1 LSRTEPDDLDAARRP
16 NTIRRAKTVGI
27 LRFRAEPAPWPDES
41 LLSVVARTMARNGY
55 PDLGRI
61 RRFAQIDHRT
71 VEAYPAFDDAQAARL
86 AEVLRLPLDEVTDRL
101 HRRITRPGVT
111 GDHIDFFG
119 IPLRAAYRET
129 RWRRTSPRALA
140 VAPYHR
146 ALHDLRPFGF
156 CTRMLEPLI
165 DTCPVCR
172 HRLDWR
178 ATQGIP
184 FCAWCVDEDGDPIVD
199 LRDHPQ
205 PLVELADPEGAR
217 LLAALVDPRPDVR
230 SGAMRTVDP
239 ALRHETPGDLFELAI
254 SVGLA
259 MATPADADV
268 NAVRSVRGHQATT
281 FAPDVVAQLGRA
293 LMEWRAGFSAVADR
307 MRATAGERSRR
318 FGLHKEIGA
327 LRLLTTRRS
336 LTPGVRALVAE
347 AVDHDMRR
355 TAERPTAARR
365 KAFRHDGLVDAR
377 EAAEILRVSGR
388 TVKRL
393 ARSGTIDV
401 LQSGRRA
408 LMLMRRDEIQAI
420 RDVHADMVDGPRAAR
435 AAGLPLSALEALAD
449 AGVIERA
456 TGPALCLVAERTHY
470 RRAMLDA
477 YVARVVAGAQDGGSC
492 AAFRPFGIA
501 LRRLP
506 PGDRPWLAILAA
518 IGDGTLPCRLQ
529 DGARPPFARLSVNVA
544 SLARIAAGG
553 DSAGDGRLALSYRE
567 AALLLG
573 GPEPTVSWIVASGL
587 LPTIGDHDRRLTR
600 EAVLR
605 FNGEYALTAEVAMRR
620 GTAPSQL
627 KQALSRSGIRPV
639 AALRMGMR
647 LVWRRSEVFG

>member
-1 LSRTEPDDLDAARRP
+1 LSLSPPIGPDGARHRQTTRQGKP
-16 NTIRRAKTVGI
+16 LAV
-27 LRFRAEPAPWPDES
+27 LRFRAEPASWPDES
-41 LLSVVARTMARNGY
+41 LLGVVARTMARNGY

-61 RRFAQIDHRT
+61 RRFAQFEHRT
-71 VEAYPAFDDAQAARL
+71 VEAYPALDDAQAARL
-86 AEVLRLPLDEVTDRL
+86 AEVLRLPLHEVTHRL
-101 HRRITRPGVT
+101 HRRITRPGVI
-111 GDHIDFFG
+111 GDHVDFFG
-119 IPLRAAYRET
+119 IPLRAAYREK

-140 VAPYHR
+140 EAPYHR

-156 CTRMLEPLI
+156 CTRTLEPLI
-165 DTCPVCR
+165 DACPACLR
-172 HRLDWR
+172 RLDWR

-184 FCAWCVDEDGDPIVD
+184 FCAWCVDEDGDPMVD

-217 LLAALVDPRPDVR
+217 LLAALVDPRSDVR
-230 SGAMRTVDP
+230 SEAMHRVDP
-239 ALRHETPGDLFELAI
+239 VLRHETPGDLFELAI

-259 MATPADADV
+259 METPADADV

-281 FAPDVVAQLGRA
+281 FAPEVVAQLGRA
-293 LMEWRAGFSAVADR
+293 LMEWQAGFSAVADR
-307 MRATAGERSRR
+307 MRATADHRSRH

-336 LTPGVRALVAE
+336 LTPGVRTLVSE
-347 AVDHDMRR
+347 AIAHDMRR

-377 EAAEILRVSGR
+377 EAAQILRVSGR

-393 ARSGTIDV
+393 ARSAAIDV
-401 LQSGRRA
+401 VQSGRRA
-408 LMLMRRDEIQAI
+408 LLLMRRNEIQAI

-435 AAGLPLSALEALAD
+435 AVGLPLAALEALAD

-456 TGPALCLVAERTHY
+456 AGPALCLVASRTHY

-477 YVARVVAGAQDGGSC
+477 YVARVVADARNGGSP
-492 AAFRPFGIA
+492 ATFRPFGTA
-501 LRRLP
+501 VRRLP

-529 DGARPPFARLSVNVA
+529 VGAGPPFARLTVDVA
-544 SLARIAAGG
+544 RLARIAAGG
-553 DSAGDGRLALSYRE
+553 DSVGDGRLALSYRE

-573 GPEPTVSWIVASGL
+573 VPEPTVTWIVASGL
-587 LPTIGDHDRRLTR
+587 LATIGYHDRRLTH
-600 EAVLR
+600 EAVLH
-605 FNGEYALTAEVAMRR
+605 FNAEYALTSEVARR
-620 GTAPSQL
+620 LGVAAPRL
-627 KQALSRSGIRPV
+627 RPV
-639 AALRMGMR
+639 LAERGIMPAAALHKGMR
-647 LVWRRSEVFG
+647 LVWRRSEVFD